1 MSLLE
6 LSQIVSASAGIVTA
20 TVVCVFRRFGR
31 ASWILGLFLLPVSLY
46 SGVLAL
52 ASFGGALPSETA
64 VRFSLTLLLVL
75 APLGVVV
82 SNTINRKDYLRYLQR
97 RRPYIVLMFLS
108 TGILISALY
117 ALPRQAPAA
126 EEIAVGQYRF
136 GPTGYFSA
144 VYLLLL
150 SVVVLANLE
159 QTLRSAKEHVR
170 WEIKSLLL
178 GLAGVFGAIVYISSK
193 VLLLPAGLGLIS
205 ATSLHI
211 LPFLFLACCGLTMVS
226 WKRSSGHAHVVV
238 SQGVVYSSIT
248 LLSVG
253 LYLITT
259 TIITRWAG
267 RLQPA
272 SFPVEAVLF
281 LLSLVALGT
290 VLLWTDFR
298 QRAKCWV
305 RRHLLAGRYDYRH
318 YWLQSSQRAQSTDP
332 PEIVAEA
339 LVDMVQDAV
348 GAPNVSVW
356 MRVQNPTRLKLLAV
370 AGTVS
375 DSLSS
380 EAHGVVEK
388 FYDITWPVPAD
399 QLRGVSSDEPTKFF
413 LEQTRAAMIIPLVS
427 GHRVIGLLTVDN
439 DRSGQPYD
447 WEALEFL
454 GVLARH
460 AAGELHKMEL
470 LATLI
475 QAKETEAFR
484 TFSTFLLHD
493 LKNFASTLSLI
504 AKNASRHQNNPQF
517 QRDAFQSVFETS
529 ERMKKLCNSLKTLS
543 TTLASHKKVHNLNQI
558 ARSVA
563 DTYSMEL
570 GARLKLD
577 LWEVP
582 PILVDGEEI
591 TSVLQNL
598 ILNAREAIATDGTI
612 TLRTRNFD
620 GTVELSVEDNGR
632 GIAPEFMERK
642 LFLPFHTTKSDGLG
656 IGLFQA
662 KKIIEAHDG
671 AIQVESYVGKGT
683 IVRVLLPAAQEMM
696 AAAAASGA

>member
-1 MSLLE
+1 MSLLG
-6 LSQIVSASAGIVTA
+6 LSQIISASAGIITGVI
-20 TVVCVFRRFGR
+20 VCIFRRFGPG
-31 ASWILGLFLLPVSLY
+31 SWLLALFLLPASLY

-52 ASFGGALPSETA
+52 APAGGALPEET
-64 VRFSLTLLLVL
+64 VRLSLVLLLVS

-82 SNTINRKDYLRYLQR
+82 SYTINRKDYYRYLQR
-97 RRPYIVLMFLS
+97 RRFYIGLMILS
-108 TGILISALY
+108 AAIFIAALY
-117 ALPRQAPAA
+117 VLPKQAA
-126 EEIAVGQYRF
+126 ESGAMSPGAFSF
-136 GPTGYFSA
+136 GPMGYLA
-144 VYLLLL
+144 AIYLFLL

-170 WEIKSLLL
+170 WEIKFLLL

-193 VLLLPAGLGLIS
+193 VLLFPVRLGVVSS
-205 ATSLHI
+205 ASLQI
-211 LPFLFLACCGLTMVS
+211 LPLLLLACCGLTLVS

-253 LYLITT
+253 LYLIVSSLV
-259 TIITRWAG
+259 TRWAG
-267 RLQPA
+267 QLRNT
-272 SFPVEAVLF
+272 SVPVEAVLF

-290 VLLWTDFR
+290 VLLSTDFR
-298 QRAKCWV
+298 HHAKRWI

-332 PEIVAEA
+332 PETVAEA
-339 LVDMVQDAV
+339 LVDMVQNAV
-348 GAPNVSVW
+348 GAINVSVW
-356 MRVQNPTRLKLLAV
+356 MRLQNPTRLKLLAA
-370 AGTVS
+370 AGNIS
-375 DSLSS
+375 DSLSA

-399 QLRGVSSDEPTKFF
+399 QFSNGASDEPTRFF
-413 LEQTRAAMIIPLVS
+413 LEQTQAALIIPLLS
-427 GHRVIGLLTVDN
+427 GHRVTGLLTVGN

-470 LATLI
+470 LATLV

-517 QRDAFQSVFETS
+517 QRDAFQSVYETS

-563 DTYSMEL
+563 DTYSMEP
-570 GARLKLD
+570 GVRLKLD

-591 TSVLQNL
+591 ASVLQNL
-598 ILNAREAIATDGTI
+598 ILNAREAIAPEGTI
-612 TLRTRNFD
+612 TVRTRNFD
-620 GTVELSVEDNGR
+620 GTVELSVEDNGK
-632 GIAPEFMERK
+632 GMAPEFMERK

-656 IGLFQA
+656 IGLFQS

-671 AIQVESYVGKGT
+671 AIQVESFMGKGT
-683 IVRVLLPAAQEMM
+683 IVRVLLPAAQEVM
-696 AAAAASGA
+696 AAAAESGG